1 MVKQVVLDKTDE
13 KILNELLANAKT
25 PLREMARRVGTSFVT
40 VMNRI
45 KKMERQGVIQKYTC
59 RVDYERLGYDVHIL
73 VEMRI
78 AKGRLIELE
87 RKIARSPNVLAV
99 YDTTGDYD
107 AVILARFKSTRA
119 MDSFI
124 KEIQTYDFSASFSW
138 RMNVSSVNVETISKM
153 LMPCQR
159 SRRRQVAITP
169 GVYRNFSEKRR
180 ETATR

>member
-1 MVKQVVLDKTDE
+1 MVQQVVLDKTDE

-45 KKMERQGVIQKYTC
+45 KKMERQGGIQKYTC

-124 KEIQTYDFSASFSW
+124 KEIQTYDF
-138 RMNVSSVNVETISKM
+138 VERTNTKLILNTIKEDAPAPFILPQPPLPLSP
-153 LMPCQR
+153 LFPPL
-159 SRRRQVAITP
+159 SP
-169 GVYRNFSEKRR
+169 SH
-180 ETATR
+180 

>member
-1 MVKQVVLDKTDE
+1 MVQQVVLDKTDE

-59 RVDYERLGYDVHIL
+59 RGDYERLGYDVHIL

-124 KEIQTYDFSASFSW
+124 KEIQTYDF
-138 RMNVSSVNVETISKM
+138 VERTNTKLILNTIKEDA
-153 LMPCQR
+153 LR
-159 SRRRQVAITP
+159 L
-169 GVYRNFSEKRR
+169 
-180 ETATR
+180 

>member
-1 MVKQVVLDKTDE
+1 MVQQVVLDKTDE

-124 KEIQTYDFSASFSW
+124 KEIQTYDF
-138 RMNVSSVNVETISKM
+138 VERTNTKLILNTIKEDA
-153 LMPCQR
+153 LR
-159 SRRRQVAITP
+159 L
-169 GVYRNFSEKRR
+169 
-180 ETATR
+180 